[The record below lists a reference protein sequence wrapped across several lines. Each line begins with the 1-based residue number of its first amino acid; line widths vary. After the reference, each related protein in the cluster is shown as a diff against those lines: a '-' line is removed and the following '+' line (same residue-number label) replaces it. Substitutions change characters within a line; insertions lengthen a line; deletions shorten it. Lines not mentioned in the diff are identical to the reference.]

1 MTSRSLVAIYRNP
14 SYSPRQHRTNDTAI
28 LDATIQQLAL
38 RGWNVTRVGEGDV
51 EQGRLPAA
59 ALYLNMCQ
67 GPLASQQL
75 LPLEDDGALV
85 VNRPSSVLYC
95 HRHRLV
101 KALAGCALPFPRTL
115 IVPTSARP
123 PAELARDLCDGQ
135 GRIWVKRGDVHA
147 ERADDVVS
155 VQPDDVPGVFAD
167 FARRGIP
174 WAAMQEHVP
183 GPIVKFYGV
192 ADRRFFRWYGSESG
206 PAGRR
211 PEVDEQALQRVAFG
225 AARLLGLDVFGGDV
239 AVPDPRHPVL
249 IDIND
254 WPSFAPFRT
263 EAARAIGD
271 YVADHVAQQHEDL
284 TP

>member
-1 MTSRSLVAIYRNP
+1 MTSRALVAIYRNP

-28 LDATIQQLAL
+28 LDATIERVAA
-38 RGWNVTRVGEGDV
+38 RGWDVIRIGEGDV
-51 EQGRLPAA
+51 EAGRLPAA

-85 VNRPSSVLYC
+85 VNRPSSVLSC
-95 HRHRLV
+95 HRHQLV
-101 KALAGCALPFPRTL
+101 KALSGAAPFPRTVIL
-115 IVPTSARP
+115 PTSGRP
-123 PAELARDLCDGQ
+123 PATLARELCDGH
-135 GRIWVKRGDVHA
+135 GRVWVKRGDVHA
-147 ERADDVVS
+147 ERTEDVVS
-155 VQPDDVPGVFAD
+155 VPPGDVPDVLVA

-174 WAAMQEHVP
+174 WAAIQEHVP

-192 ADRRFFRWYGSESG
+192 ADRRFFRWYGAE
-206 PAGRR
+206 AGSAGLP
-211 PEVDEQALQRVAFG
+211 PEVDEQALQNVAFG
-225 AARLLGLDVFGGDV
+225 AAHRLRLDVFGGDV

-254 WPSFAPFRT
+254 WPSFAPFRA

-271 YVADHVAQQHEDL
+271 YVVGRLGGREQDAS
-284 TP
+284 P